1 MPSVMTLNLANYD
14 DHPDWS
20 ARLQIIVTTIL
31 NENPDVIAVQEV
43 RFDPSQ
49 PTTQSSY
56 QSMAEQI
63 VDLLNQAQPATYAGV
78 DIVSQPLMFYPDS
91 SEHYPSPP
99 PNKQLWEGLAILSR
113 LPVLKTGS
121 IFLARTGSD
130 ANLRGTQFAT
140 VATGGTELTVFNT
153 HFGLDATDR
162 ESNAT
167 QTLAYMDGFASPRLL
182 VGDLNAVPGDP
193 ALAILAKGGL
203 TDLWAQ
209 LEPDQNGYTW
219 PSSDPSKRIDYC
231 WGDATVATAATTI
244 DLVATQPVNGIYAS
258 DHFGL
263 LVTITL

>member
-20 ARLQIIVTTIL
+20 KRLQIIVTTIL
-31 NENPDVIAVQEV
+31 TEDPDVIAVQEV

-63 VDLLNQAQPATYAGV
+63 VYQLNQAAGGTYAGV
-78 DIVSQPLMFYPDS
+78 NIVSQPLMFYPDS
-91 SEHYPSPP
+91 SLHYPSPP
-99 PNKQLWEGLAILSR
+99 PDKQLWEGLAILSR
-113 LPVLKTGS
+113 LPVLETGS
-121 IFLARTGSD
+121 IFLSRTGGD

-140 VATGGTELTVFNT
+140 VDAGGTAFTVLNT
-153 HFGLDATDR
+153 HFALDQTNR
-162 ESNAT
+162 ESNAR
-167 QTLAYMDGFASPRLL
+167 QTLSYLDGLSGPRLL

-193 ALAILAKGGL
+193 ALAILTGGGL

-219 PSSDPSKRIDYC
+219 PSNDPSRRIDYC
-231 WGDATVATAATTI
+231 WGDASVASAATTI
-244 DLVATQPVNGIYAS
+244 ALVATQPVNGIYAS

-263 LVTITL
+263 LVTFTL